1 MKTGKLQI
9 WVPELIAR
17 EGGIQSYSNE
27 MLEAISAILGPDRVT
42 VLSKSDNQMALR
54 IFCGEKMEVHST
66 GHVPAKIRT
75 LAFSELLLRKGL
87 TDKPDLIL
95 STHAHFSPVGRILAE
110 KARTPVAISAHGV
123 EVWGL
128 PRGLTRNGLLASDT
142 ILPVSEYTRN
152 RLMSE
157 LGLPA
162 ERFAIIHNT
171 FDEKIFAPGPR
182 RTDLRERYRL
192 RPQDRLLLCVSR
204 MEASEQYKGYRQ
216 IIQVMPA
223 LVKKIPG
230 LKFMIVGR
238 GSDRNNMERLAR
250 RLGVGD
256 HVIFAGYVSSDE
268 LPHHYRLADAF
279 AMPSK
284 REGFGI
290 VYLEAMGCGKRCLG
304 GNKDA
309 ARDALRNGELGV
321 LVDPDDLQ
329 DLEKGVVRLFQEP
342 APEPEQLHQLATQYF
357 GQKVFREKVRQLL
370 ESFGLR

>member
-9 WVPELIAR
+9 WVPELVAR

-27 MLEAISAILGPDRVT
+27 MLEAVVEILGPERVT
-42 VLSKSDNQMALR
+42 VLSKSDNQAALR
-54 IFCGEKMEVHST
+54 IFCGEKVEAHSL
-66 GHVPAKIRT
+66 GHVPSGVRT

-87 TDKPDLIL
+87 TEKPDLIL
-95 STHAHFSPVGRILAE
+95 STHAHFSPVGKMLGLRARI
-110 KARTPVAISAHGV
+110 PVAISAHGV
-123 EVWGL
+123 EVWNL
-128 PRGLTRNGLLASDT
+128 PRGRTRNGLLATDT
-142 ILPVSEYTRN
+142 ILPVSEYTRD

-162 ERFAIIHNT
+162 ERFEIIHNT
-171 FDEKIFAPGPR
+171 FDAKIFSPGPAR
-182 RTDLRERYRL
+182 MKLRETYGL
-192 RPQDRLLLCVSR
+192 RPEDKLLLCVSR

-216 IIQVMPA
+216 IIQVMPS
-223 LVKKIPG
+223 LIQKIPG
-230 LKFMIVGR
+230 LKFMVVGR
-238 GSDRNNMERLAR
+238 GTDRKNMEGLAG
-250 RLGVGD
+250 RLGVRE
-256 HVIFAGYVSSDE
+256 HVIFTGYVSSEE
-268 LPHHYRLADAF
+268 LPDHYRLADAF

-290 VYLEAMGCGKRCLG
+290 VYLEAMGCGRRCLG

-329 DLEKGVVRLFQEP
+329 DLEQGVLRLFKEP
-342 APEPEQLHQLATQYF
+342 PPEPEKLHHLANQYF
-357 GQKVFREKVRQLL
+357 GRDVFRTKVRALL